1 MKGLTK
7 IEVQG
12 LLDEKWRNWFE
23 GMDIIHKGNNTILV
37 GNIVDEA
44 SLHGI
49 LNLIRDLNLKL
60 ISVNPDV
67 EHLIGQ

>member
-1 MKGLTK
+1 MKGITK

-12 LLDEKWRNWFE
+12 HLDKKWKNWFE
-23 GMDIIHKGNNTILV
+23 GMDIVHKENNTILI
-37 GNIVDEA
+37 GNLIDEA

-60 ISVNPDV
+60 VSVNPDV
-67 EHLIGQ
+67 EHPVG